1 MPISSLFLHRAAAIL
16 SSAFLFAA
24 CGGSG
29 SGESTAGST
38 AGAGSSSGTPT
49 SNTAVTTSTLPQNTS
64 SSTAATT
71 TTTTAST
78 TSTTA
83 PPHTRSSWSPVID
96 LPIVPVA
103 AANLPNGK
111 VLTWSAY
118 APDNYGDENAWG
130 QTYSAIFDPAT
141 LSSQQRVVTE
151 TQHDMFCPGTTMLED
166 GRILINGGSSS
177 QKTTFY
183 DPSKNAWTTGPLMNI
198 ARGYQGNTILSDGS
212 VLTLGG
218 AWSGGESAKN
228 AEIWSA
234 SGWRLLPNIPIAPFI
249 GPDPRGTYRGDN
261 HLWLFLQANG
271 RVFHAGPDAHM
282 HWIDT
287 AGSGQ
292 IIDAGS
298 RGNDDYSMN
307 GNAVLYDVGK
317 ILKVGGAPAYEDI
330 DANAASYIIDLN
342 AKSVRQIAPM
352 HYARAMHN
360 SVVLPNGQV
369 VITGGQTYV
378 KLFSDDRSVL
388 MAELWDPK
396 TEAFSKLSPMKI
408 PRNYHSFSLL
418 LPDGRVLVGGG
429 GLCGACTTNHPNVE
443 ILTPPYLLKADGT
456 PAPRPAITS
465 APPVGTYGGNITVT
479 TDSAVASFALV
490 RLSAVTHSVNNDQR
504 RVPLKSSSVDG
515 RSHQLTIP
523 NIRGLLPPGY
533 YMLFAMNAAGVPSVS
548 TSLQIR

>member
-1 MPISSLFLHRAAAIL
+1 M
-16 SSAFLFAA
+16 
-24 CGGSG
+24 
-29 SGESTAGST
+29 
-38 AGAGSSSGTPT
+38 
-49 SNTAVTTSTLPQNTS
+49 
-64 SSTAATT
+64 
-71 TTTTAST
+71 
-78 TSTTA
+78 
-83 PPHTRSSWSPVID
+83 
-96 LPIVPVA
+96 A

-130 QTYSAIFDPAT
+130 QTFSAIFDPQT
-141 LSSQQRVVTE
+141 LTSQQRVVTE

-166 GRILINGGSSS
+166 GKILINGGSSS

-183 DPSKNAWTTGPLMNI
+183 DPFKNAWTAGAPMNI
-198 ARGYQGNTILSDGS
+198 ARGYQGNTILADGT

-228 AEIWSA
+228 AEVWNP
-234 SGWRLLPNIPIAPFI
+234 SGWRLLPGIPIAPFI

-261 HLWLFLQANG
+261 HLWLFLQSNG

-287 AGSGQ
+287 SGSGQ
-292 IIDAGS
+292 VIDAGA
-298 RGNDDYSMN
+298 RGNDEYSMN
-307 GNAVLYDVGK
+307 GNAILYDVGK
-317 ILKVGGAPAYEDI
+317 ILKVGGAPAYEDV
-330 DANAASYIIDLN
+330 DASAASYIIDLN
-342 AKSVRQIAPM
+342 GKTTRQIAPM

-378 KLFSDDRSVL
+378 KLFSDDRSIL
-388 MAELWDPK
+388 MAEIWDPR
-396 TEAFSKLSPMKI
+396 TEKFSKLSPMKI

-443 ILTPPYLLKADGT
+443 ILTPPYLLKADGS
-456 PAPRPAITS
+456 PASRPGITS
-465 APPVGTYGGNITVT
+465 APSAGSYGSSITVT
-479 TDSAVASFALV
+479 TDSAVESFALV

-504 RVPLKSSSVDG
+504 RVPLKSVSVDG
-515 RSHQLTIP
+515 LSHQLTIP
-523 NIRGLLPPGY
+523 FNRGLLPPGY
-533 YMLFAMNAAGVPSVS
+533 YMLFALNAEGVPSVS
-548 TSLQIR
+548 TTLHIR

>member
-1 MPISSLFLHRAAAIL
+1 M
-16 SSAFLFAA
+16 
-24 CGGSG
+24 
-29 SGESTAGST
+29 
-38 AGAGSSSGTPT
+38 
-49 SNTAVTTSTLPQNTS
+49 
-64 SSTAATT
+64 
-71 TTTTAST
+71 
-78 TSTTA
+78 
-83 PPHTRSSWSPVID
+83 ID

-151 TQHDMFCPGTTMLED
+151 TQHDMFCPGTTLLED
-166 GRILINGGSSS
+166 GKILINGGSSS

-183 DPSKNAWTTGPLMNI
+183 DPSKNAWTSGPPMNI
-198 ARGYQGNTILSDGS
+198 ARGYQGNAILADGS

-228 AEIWSA
+228 AEVWSP
-234 SGWRLLPNIPIAPFI
+234 SGWRLLPGIPIAPFI

-271 RVFHAGPDAHM
+271 KVFHAGPDAHM

-287 AGSGQ
+287 GGAGQ
-292 IIDAGS
+292 VIDAGS

-317 ILKVGGAPAYEDI
+317 ILKIGGAPAYEDI
-330 DANAASYIIDLN
+330 DAGAASYIIDLN

-360 SVVLPNGQV
+360 SVVLPSGQV

-388 MAELWDPK
+388 MAEIWDPQ
-396 TEAFSKLSPMKI
+396 TEKFSKLSPMKT

-443 ILTPPYLLKADGT
+443 ILTPPYLLNADGT
-456 PAPRPAITS
+456 PALRPAITS
-465 APPVGTYGGNITVT
+465 APPKGTYGNSITVT
-479 TDSAVASFALV
+479 TDTPVASFALI

-523 NIRGLLPPGY
+523 ISRGLLPPGF
-533 YMLFAMNAAGVPSVS
+533 YMLFAMNADGVPSVA

>member
-1 MPISSLFLHRAAAIL
+1 MAT
-16 SSAFLFAA
+16 AFMCAG
-24 CGGSG
+24 CGGG
-29 SGESTAGST
+29 SADGTST
-38 AGAGSSSGTPT
+38 AGASVSGNATTTT
-49 SNTAVTTSTLPQNTS
+49 SDVTTSSNLLISTTS
-64 SSTAATT
+64 SSSSTDATT
-71 TTTTAST
+71 TTTEST

-83 PPHTRSSWSPVID
+83 TPVTLPHTRSSWSAVID

-141 LSSQQRVVTE
+141 QSSQQRVVTE
-151 TQHDMFCPGTTMLED
+151 TQHDMFCPGTTVLED
-166 GRILINGGSSS
+166 GKILINGGSSS

-183 DPSKNAWTTGPLMNI
+183 DSSKNAWTTGPLMNI
-198 ARGYQGNTILSDGS
+198 ARGYQGNTILADGS

-218 AWSGGESAKN
+218 AWSGGASAKN
-228 AEIWSA
+228 AEIWST
-234 SGWRLLPNIPIAPFI
+234 SGWRVVPGIPIDSFI

-261 HLWLFLQANG
+261 HLWLFLQADG
-271 RVFHAGPDAHM
+271 KVFHAGPDSHM

-287 AGSGQ
+287 SGNGQ
-292 IIDAGS
+292 ISEAGT
-298 RGNDDYSMN
+298 RGNDAYSMN
-307 GNAVLYDVGK
+307 GNAILYDIGK

-330 DANAASYIIDLN
+330 DASPASYVIDLN
-342 AKSVRQIAPM
+342 TKSVRQIAPM
-352 HYARAMHN
+352 NYARAMHN

-369 VITGGQTYV
+369 VITGGQTSV

-388 MAELWDPK
+388 MAEIWNPE
-396 TEAFSKLSPMKI
+396 TETFSKLSPMKI

-429 GLCGACTTNHPNVE
+429 GLCGTCTTNHPNVE
-443 ILTPPYLLKADGT
+443 ILTPPYLLKSDGT
-456 PAPRPAITS
+456 PASRPAITS
-465 APPVGTYGGNITVT
+465 APATGTYGSNITVT
-479 TDSAVASFALV
+479 TDTSVASFSLV
-490 RLSAVTHSVNNDQR
+490 RLSAVTHSLNNDQR

-523 NIRGLLPPGY
+523 VSRGLLPPGY
-533 YMLFAMNAAGVPSVS
+533 YMLFALDTNGVPSVS
-548 TSLQIR
+548 SSLQIR